1 MWRAANG
8 MSDVKVNVYT
18 VVGTHVGYFLNPVVQ
33 TFPEGDYELS
43 GHFYDTDGEPVPKL
57 DFNPQ
62 SLPYVADLSA
72 LSGLAHSKIE
82 NVYVQRG
89 RQPVRMSGNAGIH

>member
-1 MWRAANG
+1 

-18 VVGTHVGYFLNPVVQ
+18 PTGSVVGYFLNPSVQ
-33 TFPEGDYELS
+33 AFPEGDYEVS
-43 GHFYDTDGEPVPKL
+43 GEFFDADGERIQKL

-62 SLPYVADLSA
+62 AFPYTADLSDHPGA
-72 LSGLAHSKIE
+72 AHRKIE

-89 RQPVRMSGNAGIH
+89 RQPVRMSGNAGIPQ

>member
-1 MWRAANG
+1 

-18 VVGTHVGYFLNPVVQ
+18 PVGAHIGYFLNPDIQ
-33 TFPEGDYELS
+33 AFPEGDYELS
-43 GHFYDTDGEPVPKL
+43 GEFFDADGQRIQKL

-62 SLPYVADLSA
+62 ALPYVADISA
-72 LSGLAHSKIE
+72 VKGMAHTKLE

-89 RQPVRMSGNAGIH
+89 RQPVKMTGSASLAQ

>member
-1 MWRAANG
+1 

-18 VVGTHVGYFLNPVVQ
+18 SVGAHVGYFLNPHVQ
-33 TFPEGDYELS
+33 AFPEGDYELS
-43 GHFYDTDGEPVPKL
+43 GEFFDENGDRIQKL

-62 SLPYVADLSA
+62 ALPYVADLSA
-72 LSGLAHSKIE
+72 VNGLAHTKIE

-89 RQPVRMSGNAGIH
+89 RQPVRMSGNAGFPQ